1 MSARIQPKMNLL
13 VSALLVSSA
22 LNTFA
27 QTTPVAPGYSV
38 SLLASGLTSP
48 AGLVHRSHFNDLL
61 VCQQLGNKV
70 SIIDLTTGAVS
81 PFGVVAMPEHITI
94 DTKGY
99 VYVQSDITNGPVT
112 IFASNGTAV
121 YSFIVEGHA
130 DGIVLDAKENL
141 YLANNGTKLIV
152 RYAAGS
158 GFTNPTTYA
167 SGFQSLQGIT
177 FDRFGRLFAEDYAAG
192 IVYHAT
198 PSGNTAWATGLGSV
212 TTLPMGDIAYVA
224 DLGLLVAQFN
234 GPVSQIPSE
243 GIVNTFATGF
253 SNPHGI
259 AVDAGHNI
267 YIADYGTGSI
277 WKFSPA
283 TQ

>member
-1 MSARIQPKMNLL
+1 VSSIRIRFQMNILA
-13 VSALLVSSA
+13 SALLFTAVNA
-22 LNTFA
+22 LA
-27 QTTPVAPGYSV
+27 QPTPVAPGYSV

-48 AGLVHRSHFNDLL
+48 AGLVYRSHFNDLL
-61 VCQQLGNKV
+61 VCQQLANEV

-94 DTKGY
+94 DTKGN
-99 VYVQSDITNGPVT
+99 VYVQSDISNGPVT
-112 IFASNGTAV
+112 ILDSSGTTV

-130 DGIVLDAKENL
+130 DGLAVDAKEDL
-141 YLANNGTKLIV
+141 YLANNETKLIV

-177 FDRFGRLFAEDYAAG
+177 FNGSGQLFAEDYAAG

-198 PSGNTAWATGLGSV
+198 STDNTVWATGLGSV
-212 TTLPMGDIAYVA
+212 TTLPMGDIAYVP
-224 DLGLLVAQFN
+224 DVGLLVAQFN
-234 GPVSQIPSE
+234 GPVSQIPAE
-243 GIVNTFATGF
+243 DVVNTFATGF

-259 AVDAGHNI
+259 AVDASHNI
-267 YIADYGTGSI
+267 YIADYGSGSI
-277 WKFSPA
+277 WKFSPTA
-283 TQ
+283 Q